1 MDALK
6 TLLVEIEKHPEM
18 RAHAFLISD
27 AKKELAEIEETNKYT
42 VCGYCGHPTLKSDG
56 AGAILDHIM
65 NCEKRPERTLLDKAF
80 EVEYRLYGFLNHLLT
95 TNDEGRINY
104 EPSKCDTCGE
114 IKELL
119 EIYNAKEAE

>member
-6 TLLVEIEKHPEM
+6 TLLIEIDKHPGL

-27 AKKELAEIEETNKYT
+27 AKKELAEIEENSKYT
-42 VCGYCGHPTLKSDG
+42 VCAYCGHLSLKSDG
-56 AGAILDHIM
+56 AQAIVDHIM
-65 NCEKRPERTLLDKAF
+65 SCEERPEKKLLDKAF
-80 EVEYRLYGFLNHLLT
+80 EVEDRLYGFLNHLLT

-104 EPSKCDTCGE
+104 QPSKCETCGK

-119 EIYNAKEAE
+119 EIYNEKEAE

>member
-6 TLLVEIEKHPEM
+6 NLLIEIGKHPEM
-18 RAHAFLISD
+18 RAHATLVAA

-80 EVEYRLYGFLNHLLT
+80 EVEDRLYGFLNHVT
-95 TNDEGRINY
+95 GKSTDGEVNY
-104 EPSKCDTCGE
+104 DPTRCETCAE

-119 EIYNAKEAE
+119 EIYNTKEAE